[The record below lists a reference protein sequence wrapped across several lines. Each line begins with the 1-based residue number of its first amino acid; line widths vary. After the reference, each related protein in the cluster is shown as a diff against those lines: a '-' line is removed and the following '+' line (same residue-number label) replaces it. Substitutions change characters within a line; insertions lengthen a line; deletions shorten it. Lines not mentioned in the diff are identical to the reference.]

1 MLLTLLQFYEILNFM
16 KNDHGFTLLEIIMV
30 IVIIAILAFV
40 AIQKYSA
47 TRSISLATAAD
58 MIKSD
63 IRSVQAL
70 SMAQHESKTL
80 TFNSTTEYVFPTI
93 GEGNK
98 TRDFDNI
105 FDGGISLTSPSTYP
119 AVITFNSLGEPTAG
133 YGSPITITTG
143 STPKTL
149 TVLQY
154 TGKVE

>member
-1 MLLTLLQFYEILNFM
+1 M

-30 IVIIAILAFV
+30 IVIIGILAFV

-70 SMAQHESKTL
+70 AMAQHTSKTL
-80 TFNSTTEYVFPTI
+80 TFNSSTEYIFPTI

-98 TRDFDNI
+98 IRDFDNV
-105 FDGGISLTSPSTYP
+105 FDGGISLSAYP
-119 AVITFNSLGEPTAG
+119 ASISFNSLGEPTAG
-133 YGSPITITTG
+133 YGSSITITTG
-143 STPKTL
+143 STIYWKGR
-149 TVLQY
+149 VKSAAY
-154 TGKVE
+154 